1 MSYDICYGFKPQCSI
16 VLKELLA
23 FLVSQCNVGGEFVET
38 IVKSKVL
45 LQKLRCRS
53 YFITL
58 GFSVSSQGMRYM
70 STAVQSCSGSN
81 LKRSVFLILIAAG
94 LASTTGCAQ
103 YLANIIGV
111 FNGPPVPAEFK
122 SLEGKRVAV
131 VASTESGICGDETS
145 IRLAGNMRG
154 ILTKKLPKSTFV
166 SQEDVDQWLNHRT
179 PGDNN
184 LNSIGKGVQADYV
197 VSADVKG
204 LRLKDGQT
212 LFQGK
217 SDITCTVTDVK
228 TGKTVFTKSL
238 PQYTYPVMSG
248 QSATETTEDNFRR
261 AYLMVVSDKLSRLFY
276 AHEIGQDFAID
287 STILNY

>member
-1 MSYDICYGFKPQCSI
+1 
-16 VLKELLA
+16 
-23 FLVSQCNVGGEFVET
+23 
-38 IVKSKVL
+38 
-45 LQKLRCRS
+45 
-53 YFITL
+53 
-58 GFSVSSQGMRYM
+58 M
-70 STAVQSCSGSN
+70 STEVQSCSGSN
-81 LKRSVFLILIAAG
+81 LKRSICLVLIVAG

-122 SLEGKRVAV
+122 GLEGKRVAV

-145 IRLAGNMRG
+145 IRLAGNVRG
-154 ILTKKLPKSTFV
+154 ILTKNLPKSTFV

-238 PQYTYPVMSG
+238 PQYTYPVMAG

>member
-1 MSYDICYGFKPQCSI
+1 
-16 VLKELLA
+16 
-23 FLVSQCNVGGEFVET
+23 
-38 IVKSKVL
+38 
-45 LQKLRCRS
+45 
-53 YFITL
+53 
-58 GFSVSSQGMRYM
+58 M

-81 LKRSVFLILIAAG
+81 LKRLTCLLFLVAG

-122 SLEGKRVAV
+122 GLEGKRVAV

-154 ILTKKLPKSTFV
+154 ILTKHLPKSTFV

-212 LFQGK
+212 LYQGK
-217 SDITCTVTDVK
+217 SDIICTVTDVK
-228 TGKTVFTKSL
+228 AGKTVFTKNL
-238 PQYTYPVMSG
+238 PQYTYPVMAG

-261 AYLMVVSDKLSRLFY
+261 AYLMVVADKLSRLFY